1 MIAKIRI
8 SVYNLLVNRKTGI
21 CKRYHKFHDKAHGV
35 KKIFSWLYLICLN
48 FCYYILFCHFLG
60 DDIQCAVYEK
70 KKLLIDKSESEAAFE
85 RIIPADRLIEKL
97 SAYDIVSFDIFDT
110 LIFRPF
116 SAPSDLFYLLGCQ
129 TQMLDFKNIRT
140 AMESSARYRM
150 YKNSGTYEVTI
161 FDIWKEIEEQTGLSS
176 SYWKEELDL
185 EKEYC
190 FANPYMQKVFNSLI
204 EKGIKVI
211 ITSDMY
217 IPSSYMEDLLKS
229 CGYTGYD
236 RLFVSCDLKK
246 SKADGQLYTHIRSLY
261 PGSSLIHIGDN
272 YKSDY
277 IMAHKHGFD
286 TFYYPNVNGSGERYR
301 AYDMSPVIG
310 GAYRGLVNT
319 HLYNGALQF
328 SREYEYGFI
337 YGGLFVTG
345 YCNFIHNYATHH
357 SIDKVLF
364 LSRDGDILKHAYD
377 IMFPGNSSV
386 YVHWSRKAATK
397 LTAGINR
404 YDYIRRFLYHKV
416 NQNIPLS
423 DIFAS
428 MSLSKDLTGTF
439 NLNTDECLT
448 NANVEAVRHILL
460 DNWDAVVAEYKTES
474 KAASQYYKNIV
485 KGCRKVCAVD
495 IGWAGSGAVAL
506 NNLFNKEWGIDCDV
520 TGIIAGTNTLYNT
533 DADAGEPLLQSKRLV
548 SYMYSA
554 SFNRDLIKKHN
565 PNRGYNQ
572 FWELLLASTDRQCTG
587 FGFDSDNNAIPLFG
601 RCDINQD
608 GILMIQNG
616 IIDFV
621 KLYGNHFE
629 NSFFYNIS
637 GRDAYA
643 PMLAAASDNEKY
655 LRSIYSNFNVE
666 ANVI

>member
-1 MIAKIRI
+1 
-8 SVYNLLVNRKTGI
+8 
-21 CKRYHKFHDKAHGV
+21 
-35 KKIFSWLYLICLN
+35 
-48 FCYYILFCHFLG
+48 
-60 DDIQCAVYEK
+60 
-70 KKLLIDKSESEAAFE
+70 
-85 RIIPADRLIEKL
+85 
-97 SAYDIVSFDIFDT
+97 
-110 LIFRPF
+110 
-116 SAPSDLFYLLGCQ
+116 
-129 TQMLDFKNIRT
+129 
-140 AMESSARYRM
+140 
-150 YKNSGTYEVTI
+150 
-161 FDIWKEIEEQTGLSS
+161 
-176 SYWKEELDL
+176 
-185 EKEYC
+185 
-190 FANPYMQKVFNSLI
+190 
-204 EKGIKVI
+204 
-211 ITSDMY
+211 
-217 IPSSYMEDLLKS
+217 
-229 CGYTGYD
+229 
-236 RLFVSCDLKK
+236 
-246 SKADGQLYTHIRSLY
+246 
-261 PGSSLIHIGDN
+261 
-272 YKSDY
+272 
-277 IMAHKHGFD
+277 
-286 TFYYPNVNGSGERYR
+286 
-301 AYDMSPVIG
+301 
-310 GAYRGLVNT
+310 
-319 HLYNGALQF
+319 
-328 SREYEYGFI
+328 
-337 YGGLFVTG
+337 
-345 YCNFIHNYATHH
+345 
-357 SIDKVLF
+357 
-364 LSRDGDILKHAYD
+364 
-377 IMFPGNSSV
+377 MFPGNSSV

-448 NANVEAVRHILL
+448 NANLEAVRHILL

-587 FGFDSDNNAIPLFG
+587 FGFDSDNNAVPLFG

-621 KLYGNHFE
+621 KLYGNHFG

-655 LRSIYSNFNVE
+655 LRSIYNNFNVE